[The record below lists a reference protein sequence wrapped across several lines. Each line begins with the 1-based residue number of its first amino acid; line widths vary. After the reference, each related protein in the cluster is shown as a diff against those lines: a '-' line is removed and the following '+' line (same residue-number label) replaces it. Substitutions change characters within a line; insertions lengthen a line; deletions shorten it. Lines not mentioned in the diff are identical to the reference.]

1 MSSSSPSPIDIA
13 HELRNASGATCTSR
27 TSMLEILKGIISDMA
42 GDVLDVILHK
52 KNQTDWFWQ
61 YGQHQQVQTLR
72 SEITWRLFDT
82 LSNQEKTRLKN
93 STEFKYS
100 WMARVQMDVVSI
112 DALVIAINDKDHP
125 ISEPTRRA
133 WLNSIAVYFWCQ
145 KALSDEHIAKLLPE
159 DENDRLPFLDFAN
172 SSLNSF
178 HNEAALHR
186 VCRSEKPIQIE
197 SNRTRFAVFFLLLRG
212 RFRSALAHGTRAFL
226 STG

>member
-1 MSSSSPSPIDIA
+1 
-13 HELRNASGATCTSR
+13 
-27 TSMLEILKGIISDMA
+27 MA
-42 GDVLDVILHK
+42 GEVLDVILHK

-186 VCRSEKPIQIE
+186 VCPQLHARLSLVLSKDEWVADTI
-197 SNRTRFAVFFLLLRG
+197 
-212 RFRSALAHGTRAFL
+212 RAFTWQERVKPSIL
-226 STG
+226 TVPSDYAVGAAIR